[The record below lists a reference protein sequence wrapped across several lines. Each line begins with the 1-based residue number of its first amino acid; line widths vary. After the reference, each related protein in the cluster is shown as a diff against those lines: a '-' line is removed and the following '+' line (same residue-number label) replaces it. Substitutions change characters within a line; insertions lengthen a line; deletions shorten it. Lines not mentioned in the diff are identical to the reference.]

1 MCGVCIFIHFLI
13 FGGPLVLDT
22 GDDRDMYA
30 LHYIFLPRV
39 QRLLDRFTIRFNH
52 HSISTEH
59 NRTPRQPWASGC
71 LLSYRSP
78 NAGIRDVFDQEIP
91 SDLDTYGNDP
101 DSPPPDPDNEVSG
114 VHVVPGNF
122 VLNNTLTMALQQNFD
137 PLSDYGNYGIGIY
150 LQVRNFINRVVQND

>member
-39 QRLLDRFTIRFNH
+39 QRLFTIRFNH

-59 NRTPRQPWASGC
+59 NRTPRQLWASGC